1 MFDFAWSEF
10 ALIGVVAIIFIGP
23 KDMPV
28 AIRSVTNAIKKARK
42 MASEFQ
48 THVDDF
54 VREAD
59 LGEVRDNLRDLRGM
73 NVRGRILDAIDGD
86 RSLRDGLKAPD
97 FNGSVAPPAVRHEV
111 PVSSLPAPPAER
123 GSFQPAPV
131 SPATPTEAGP
141 VPTILPP
148 AVARRL
154 ATDRMRRRPPAII
167 PPPRVMHGGRRVTVV
182 DGLAGPG
189 TGEQA

>member
-28 AIRSVTNAIKKARK
+28 AIRSVTGAIKKARK

-59 LGEVRDNLRDLRGM
+59 LSEVRDNLRDLRGM
-73 NVRGRILDAIDGD
+73 NVRGRILNAIDGD
-86 RSLRDGLKAPD
+86 RTLRDGLKAPD
-97 FNGSVAPPAVRHEV
+97 FSGRSASALSDGTHDV

-123 GSFQPAPV
+123 IY
-131 SPATPTEAGP
+131 SPAMSAPELSVAGP
-141 VPTILPP
+141 VPPILPP
-148 AVARRL
+148 ATARRL
-154 ATDRMRRRPPAII
+154 ANDRMRRRPPAII
-167 PPPRVMHGGRRVTVV
+167 PPPRVMHGGRRISVTQ
-182 DGLAGPG
+182 GPVE
-189 TGEQA
+189 TE